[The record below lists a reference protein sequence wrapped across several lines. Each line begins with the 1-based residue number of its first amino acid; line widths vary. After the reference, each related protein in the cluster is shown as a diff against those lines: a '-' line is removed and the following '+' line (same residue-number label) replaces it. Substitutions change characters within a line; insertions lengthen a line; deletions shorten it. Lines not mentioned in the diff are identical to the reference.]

1 MTRTEP
7 DTAPGGTPDAAP
19 ERDRATEADAPSED
33 ATATETERGSEPDG
47 VPADAAPAASRRAA
61 PGAARA
67 STPGAGRLAALEDQR
82 DFLLRSLDD
91 LERERAAG
99 DVDDADYETLKDDYT
114 ARAARTIRAIEA
126 HRDRSA
132 RAGSRPRRSWRRLV
146 ATVAGVAAFA
156 VLAGVLVAQASG
168 RREAD
173 DPLTGEIRQTTRAQL
188 GEALTLAGEQRYD
201 EAIAVYDEVLDEQPG
216 NVEALTYK
224 GWVQFLSG
232 DSAGIDTLT
241 EATET
246 DPDYPDAHA
255 FWVIILCRAGR
266 SDAAL
271 SELDRLEALDPP
283 PFVLELVGGLRERAE
298 SGGCTAPAAT
308 DAPPAST
315 PAG

>member
-1 MTRTEP
+1 MTSTEP
-7 DTAPGGTPDAAP
+7 DTVPDPAAG
-19 ERDRATEADAPSED
+19 RDRARDADAPSEAAS
-33 ATATETERGSEPDG
+33 ATGSERGPEADR
-47 VPADAAPAASRRAA
+47 VPADAPPAASRRAE
-61 PGAARA
+61 PGAGRA
-67 STPGAGRLAALEDQR
+67 SSPGAGRLAALEDQR

-99 DVDDADYETLKDDYT
+99 DVDDADYQTLKDDYT

-188 GEALTLAGEQRYD
+188 AEALTLAGEQRYD

-232 DSAGIDTLT
+232 ASGGIDTLI

-246 DPDYPDAHA
+246 DPEYPDTHA
-255 FWVIILCRAGR
+255 FLAIILCRAGHA
-266 SDAAL
+266 DTTL

-283 PFVLELVGGLRERAE
+283 PFILELVGGLRARAE

-308 DAPPAST
+308 EAPPEST